1 MSILLAIDI
10 GNTNIAAGVFR
21 GRKLVDKAKMPAHG
35 YSLYEKSLKALLKK
49 CGLKIESLDEII
61 ISSVVPLALARL
73 VMQLNRMTRSKVR
86 ITIIGRDIKVPIL
99 NKYKVKSEVGQDRL
113 VNAFAA
119 KALYGAPAVIVDF
132 GTAVT
137 FDVVSKKGE
146 YLGGLILPGIEIS
159 LRSLYEKT
167 ALLPKVELKASP
179 YIIGKDTVGSMR
191 GGILFG
197 FGAMCD
203 GLVARYRKIL
213 GRGAKVIATGGN
225 AGLVRRY
232 AKSIDII
239 DEDITLK
246 GISLVWNKWNKNK
259 LTFLDRH
266 SILSIKE

>member
-1 MSILLAIDI
+1 MKMTALIAIDI
-10 GNTNIAAGVFR
+10 GNTNITAGVFC

-35 YSLYEKSLKALLKK
+35 YSLYEKSLKTLLKK
-49 CGLKIESLDEII
+49 CGLKIELIDEII

-73 VMQLNRMTRSKVR
+73 VMQLNRMTSSKVR
-86 ITIIGRDIKVPIL
+86 ITIIGNDLHVPIH
-99 NKYKVKSEVGQDRL
+99 NKYKVRSEVGQDRL

-119 KALYGAPAVIVDF
+119 KTLYGAPAVIVDF

-213 GRGAKVIATGGN
+213 GKRAWVIATGGN
-225 AGLVRRY
+225 AKLVRRY
-232 AKSIDII
+232 AKSIDIV

-246 GISLVWNKWNKNK
+246 GINIM
-259 LTFLDRH
+259 FH
-266 SILSIKE
+266 QPH